1 MKIEASAKLNLSLRV
16 LGRQMDG
23 YHAIETLLLR
33 LRLADE
39 IDLEIGGEGIRLELE
54 AAGSQAESAVAAD
67 PRRLVPAGERNL
79 CWQAAARLFD
89 RVDRAPSLRIRLT
102 KRIPAAAGLGG
113 GSSDA
118 AAVLVGLNRLLGQP
132 LSSVELLELAGAL
145 GSDVPFFAAE
155 TPYGL
160 AWGRGQRVLRLPA
173 PPSRPV
179 LLLVPDFGISAAEAY
194 GWWSE
199 DRDAAEAAAAAA
211 DLVADVLPDTLAAAS
226 DTATA
231 DGQGVHPPGASI
243 LPWPAELGRWEALS
257 GLAGNDLAAAVER
270 RRPSLRRAR
279 AALTAA
285 GAELAFLCGSGSC
298 VAGVFT
304 DEAAR
309 DAARDR
315 AAQPASDG
323 SRWSVISTATKGRD
337 ES

>member
-1 MKIEASAKLNLSLRV
+1 MKIAAPAKLNLSLRV

-23 YHAIETLLLR
+23 YHTIETLLLR

-39 IDLEIGGEGIRLELE
+39 IDLEIGGEGIRFELE
-54 AAGSQAESAVAAD
+54 AAAGQAESGLPAD
-67 PRRLVPAGERNL
+67 PRRLVPTGETNL
-79 CWQAAARLFD
+79 CWQAAARLFE
-89 RVDRAPSLRIRLT
+89 RVNRPPSLRIRLT

-118 AAVLVGLNRLLGQP
+118 ASVLLGLNRLLGQP
-132 LSSVELLELAGAL
+132 LSSAELFDLAGAL
-145 GSDVPFFAAE
+145 GSDVPFFATE

-179 LLLVPDFGISAAEAY
+179 LLLVPDFGVSAAEAY

-211 DLVADVLPDTLAAAS
+211 DLVADVLPDTLAAATDS
-226 DTATA
+226 AT
-231 DGQGVHPPGASI
+231 DGQGVRPSGAGI
-243 LPWPAELGRWEALS
+243 LPWPAELGRWEALG

-279 AALTAA
+279 MALEAA
-285 GAELAFLCGSGSC
+285 GAELALLCGSGSC
-298 VAGVFT
+298 VAGIFA

-309 DAARDR
+309 DAARER
-315 AAQPASDG
+315 AAEPAPDG
-323 SRWSVISTATKGRD
+323 QSWSVISTSTEGRD
-337 ES
+337 AS

>member
-1 MKIEASAKLNLSLRV
+1 MKIAAPAKLNLSLRV
-16 LGRQMDG
+16 LGRQVDG
-23 YHAIETLLLR
+23 YHTIETLLLR

-39 IDLEIGGEGIRLELE
+39 IDLEIGGDGIRFELE
-54 AAGSQAESAVAAD
+54 TAASQAESGVPAD

-79 CWQAAARLFD
+79 CWQAAARLFE
-89 RVDRAPSLRIRLT
+89 RVDRPPSLRIRLT
-102 KRIPAAAGLGG
+102 KRIPAAAGLAG

-118 AAVLVGLNRLLGQP
+118 ASVLVGLNRLLGQP
-132 LSSVELLELAGAL
+132 LSSAELLELAGAL
-145 GSDVPFFAAE
+145 GSDVPFFTAE

-179 LLLVPDFGISAAEAY
+179 LLLVPDFGVSAAEAY

-226 DTATA
+226 HSATEER
-231 DGQGVHPPGASI
+231 GVHPAGAGI

-257 GLAGNDLAAAVER
+257 GLAGNDLAAPVER

-285 GAELAFLCGSGSC
+285 GAEFALLCGSGSC
-298 VAGVFT
+298 VAGIFA

-315 AAQPASDG
+315 AAQPAPDRP
-323 SRWSVISTATKGRD
+323 RWSVISTSTEGRD
-337 ES
+337 EP

>member
-1 MKIEASAKLNLSLRV
+1 MKIAASAKLNLSLRV

-23 YHAIETLLLR
+23 YHTIETLMLR

-54 AAGSQAESAVAAD
+54 AAAGRAESGVPAD

-79 CWQAAARLFD
+79 CWQAAARLFE
-89 RVDRAPSLRIRLT
+89 RVDRPPSLRIRLT

-118 AAVLVGLNRLLGQP
+118 ASVLLGLNRLLGQP
-132 LSSVELLELAGAL
+132 LSPAELLELAGTL

-173 PPSRPV
+173 PPPRPV
-179 LLLVPDFGISAAEAY
+179 LLLVPDFGVSAVEAY
-194 GWWSE
+194 GWWSD
-199 DRDAAEAAAAAA
+199 DREAAEAAAAAA
-211 DLVADVLPDTLAAAS
+211 DLVADVLPDSLAAAP
-226 DTATA
+226 DAATGDPA
-231 DGQGVHPPGASI
+231 VHPAGAGI
-243 LPWPAELGRWEALS
+243 LPWPAELGRWEALAE
-257 GLAGNDLAAAVER
+257 LAGNDLAAAVER

-279 AALTAA
+279 MALTAA
-285 GAELAFLCGSGSC
+285 GAELAVLCGSGSC
-298 VAGVFT
+298 VAGIFA

-315 AAQPASDG
+315 AARPAPDG
-323 SRWSVISTATKGRD
+323 SSWSVISTFTEGRD
-337 ES
+337 AS